1 MSPRRPVKHVKKVI
15 IIGAGDHG
23 RGALEI
29 FKTSNQNRFEYD
41 VVGFID
47 DDPSKLKKKIDEVP
61 VLGPVSGL
69 RKQHNGDLSYI
80 LAISQCGVKS
90 RIIKDLGSLSL
101 NFINAIHPTAIIGS
115 DVQMGSG
122 NIIAAGAI
130 IAYNTVF
137 ETHITIN
144 LNTTVGHDC
153 LINEYVTIAPGANI
167 GGRVR
172 LGKGCDIGPNCTIC
186 KGATVGD
193 WSCLG
198 PSTVVL
204 KEIPPKKTYF
214 GNPARPVPRL
224 S

>member
-1 MSPRRPVKHVKKVI
+1 VKRVKKVV

-29 FKTSNQNRFEYD
+29 FKTSNQKRFEYD

-47 DDPSKLKKKIDEVP
+47 DDPSKFQKKIDKVP
-61 VLGPVSGL
+61 VLGPVSWL
-69 RKQHNGDLSYI
+69 KKQVNGDLSYI
-80 LAISQCGVKS
+80 LAISQCATKR
-90 RIIKDLGSLSL
+90 RIIEDLQDLPL
-101 NFINAIHPTAIIGS
+101 NFINATHPTAIIGS

-122 NIIAAGAI
+122 NIIGAGAV
-130 IAYNTVF
+130 IAYNTRLQN
-137 ETHITIN
+137 HITIN

-153 LINEYVTIAPGANI
+153 LIGEFVTIAPGANI
-167 GGRVR
+167 GGKVK
-172 LGKGCDIGPNCTIC
+172 LGKGCDIGPNSTIS
-186 KGATVGD
+186 KGVTVGD

-204 KEIPPKKTYF
+204 REIPPNKSYF

>member
-1 MSPRRPVKHVKKVI
+1 MKRVKKVI

-29 FKTSNQNRFEYD
+29 FKASNKRRLEYD
-41 VVGFID
+41 VVGFVD
-47 DDPSKLKKKIDEVP
+47 DDPSKFQRKIDGVP

-69 RKQHNGDLSYI
+69 KKQLNGNLSYI
-80 LAISQCGVKS
+80 LAISQCGTK
-90 RIIKDLGSLSL
+90 RQIIEVLGSLPL

-122 NIIAAGAI
+122 NIIAAGAV

-137 ETHITIN
+137 KTHITIN

-153 LINEYVTIAPGANI
+153 LINEYVTIAPGVNI

-172 LGKGCDIGPNCTIC
+172 LDQGCDIGPNCTIS
-186 KGATVGD
+186 KGVTIGN

-204 KEIPPKKTYF
+204 KEIAPMKNYF

-224 S
+224 A